1 MAIMS
6 KWYIG
11 AGEQSDIVVS
21 TRIRLARNITEYP
34 FPNKLNTKSR
44 MELNNVIKEA
54 LESDNKYNLRF
65 IEMRTLA
72 RFEAASMAERHI
84 ISPEFASDLD
94 GRALMLSPEED
105 ISIMLNEEDHI
116 RLQVMKSG
124 FALDEA
130 YSVANEIDDVL
141 GAKFNFAFDERIGFL
156 TQCPTN
162 LGTGMRA
169 SVMLH
174 LPALTLSGQIHKL
187 INTVS
192 KLGLTFRG
200 AFGEGTN
207 AVGDM
212 YQLSN
217 QITLGI
223 SEEFAIKNL
232 KAITLQLCA
241 QERTAREEML
251 KDVSTEDR
259 IFRAYGLL
267 KWARLLSTKEL
278 MENLSF
284 VRLGSV
290 TGKINIPIETVNEL
304 MVSMQPATINARAG
318 QKLPTQERDAVRAS
332 EVRNKLN

>member
-1 MAIMS
+1 MS
-6 KWYIG
+6 NRWYLG
-11 AGEQSDIVVS
+11 VGEQSDIIVS
-21 TRIRLARNITEYP
+21 TRIRLARNLNEYP

-44 MELNNVIKEA
+44 TALNNIIKDA
-54 LESDNKYNLRF
+54 VESDNKFDLRF
-65 IEMRTLA
+65 VEMKSLA

-84 ISPEFASDLD
+84 ISPEFASDAD
-94 GRALMLSPEED
+94 GRALLISKDED
-105 ISIMLNEEDHI
+105 ICIMLNEEDHI
-116 RLQVMKSG
+116 RIQIMKSG

-130 YSVANEIDDVL
+130 YQVADEIDDLL
-141 GAKFNFAFDERIGFL
+141 GSKLEYAFDERIGYL

-174 LPALTLSGQIHKL
+174 LPALTMNGQIHKL
-187 INTVS
+187 INTIS

-200 AFGEGTN
+200 AFGEGSKAT
-207 AVGDM
+207 GDM

-223 SEEFAIKNL
+223 SEEFAIRNL

-241 QERTAREEML
+241 NERAAREELL
-251 KDVSTEDR
+251 KSIDTEDA
-259 IFRAYGLL
+259 IYRAYGTL

-278 MENLSF
+278 MDNLSL

-290 TGKINIPIETVNEL
+290 AGKISVPIETLNEL
-304 MVSMQPATINARAG
+304 MISMQPASINVMAA
-318 QKLPTQERDAVRAS
+318 QKLDEKERDTIRATK
-332 EVRNKLN
+332 VRNRLS